1 MTREKF
7 SPSRIQSQKLVA
19 KLSQK
24 LSELGIFGVPRG
36 QVSLKQQSMK
46 LVRAAAALRANIGEP
61 TAQEKFALDQQALNF
76 LTKVSADF

>member
-1 MTREKF
+1 VTREKF

-36 QVSLKQQSMK
+36 QVSLKQQSIK
-46 LVRAAAALRANIGEP
+46 FVGVGAAAALRASIGEP
-61 TAQEKFALDQQALNF
+61 TAQ
-76 LTKVSADF
+76 